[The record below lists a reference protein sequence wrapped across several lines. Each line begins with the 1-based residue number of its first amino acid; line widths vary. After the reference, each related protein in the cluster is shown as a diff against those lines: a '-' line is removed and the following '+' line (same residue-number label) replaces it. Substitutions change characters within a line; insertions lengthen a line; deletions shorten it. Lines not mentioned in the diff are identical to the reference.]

1 MGWRRRE
8 RNYIMPCRRRTSETG
23 RVVTLPSWL
32 LRYLIILKINTSPEA
47 TRSLCKEARNS
58 EPTWGFSRIYSCR
71 SRSVETHLLKTFR
84 QQLELSTFNIGF
96 IPFDHCGLF
105 FSILKFSTQSTAA
118 VWHHRESAH
127 NVGIEST
134 ADESLCCDD
143 FILFVFQNLI
153 LSCLIAIA
161 FVKH

>member
-105 FSILKFSTQSTAA
+105 FRFWSFQLNRLLLSGIVARAHIMWESSRRQTSHFAA
-118 VWHHRESAH
+118 M
-127 NVGIEST
+127 
-134 ADESLCCDD
+134 
-143 FILFVFQNLI
+143 ILFC
-153 LSCLIAIA
+153 LSSRISFSL
-161 FVKH
+161 VWLP